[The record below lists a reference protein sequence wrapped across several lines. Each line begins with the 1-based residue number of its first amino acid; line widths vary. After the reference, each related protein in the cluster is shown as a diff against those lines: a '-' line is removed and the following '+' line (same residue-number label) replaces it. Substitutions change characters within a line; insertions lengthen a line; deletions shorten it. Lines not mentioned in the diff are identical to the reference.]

1 MPSAIALTARS
12 SNALIMSEMRGH
24 TGHFAEPSI
33 WTASVEL
40 ERTRVGFSIRDCG
53 TAVGQ
58 GTRRLPPYAL
68 LPPAANG
75 FFCLADAGAS
85 LGETA
90 SAVFSAGWKYLASS
104 LPNLRLLFPFFTTL
118 FG

>member
-1 MPSAIALTARS
+1 MEFEGRLAHGRGGTRALPSAIALTARS

-40 ERTRVGFSIRDCG
+40 ERTRVGFSIGDCG

-58 GTRRLPPYAL
+58 LT
-68 LPPAANG
+68 
-75 FFCLADAGAS
+75 
-85 LGETA
+85 
-90 SAVFSAGWKYLASS
+90 V
-104 LPNLRLLFPFFTTL
+104 
-118 FG
+118 